1 MLLPS
6 ILRWR
11 MPRQSKSARLLKT
24 GNLLATLLGEKR
36 HRVLPKE
43 LLDST
48 IKHLGGAD
56 AFARVIADI
65 LSDPA
70 APRLIKAK
78 LIDAMIRLSQHVE
91 QKSAPPI
98 DLSVFSRED
107 LEAALKD
114 FLADSSQD
122 APEEDKERRSAEI
135 PANPRPA
142 DIS

>member
-1 MLLPS
+1 MK
-6 ILRWR
+6 RH
-11 MPRQSKSARLLKT
+11 KSAKPDATSSLLSRLVGQRKD
-24 GNLLATLLGEKR
+24 
-36 HRVLPKE
+36 RVLPKD
-43 LLDST
+43 LLDKVIS
-48 IKHLGGAD
+48 KVGGAD

-135 PANPRPA
+135 PADPRPA